1 MDSGHPGPRSAGA
14 VAKALRRPK
23 SLRDLVELTAGG
35 EGEIRTHEPRK
46 GPPVFKTGAFN
57 RSATSPY
64 NLILPDLAWPCVA
77 PRAAHSAHLR
87 NATGSFY
94 NFFVRSLM
102 AHDDGSLNAA
112 RVRIDGS
119 GSRDFQRALN
129 SYLRRLMQLAD
140 VCIGVMCQRLAFRL
154 TKEKAPFRGLL
165 SCDPAF

>member
-1 MDSGHPGPRSAGA
+1 M
-14 VAKALRRPK
+14 VARVT
-23 SLRDLVELTAGG
+23 LVLIGG

-87 NATGSFY
+87 NDTSSFY

-102 AHDDGSLNAA
+102 AHDDGSLDAA

-129 SYLRRLMQLAD
+129 SYLRRMLGNKLKEVKMSNSESDPLMQLAD
-140 VCIGVMCQRLAFRL
+140 VCIGATTRAERDR
-154 TKEKAPFRGLL
+154 A
-165 SCDPAF
+165 DPDRWKRMLKPRIANVWHFG